1 MHLNNIESILQIRTP
16 ISRRPINMRLYIQGY
31 IYSYVDINN
40 H

>member
-16 ISRRPINMRLYIQGY
+16 ISRSINMRLYIQGY